1 MFTFFK
7 EPPVLVNIKR
17 KFINVYN
24 VIIIDHNNV
33 YKNKRMLPMLTY
45 TNFENVAT
53 NTAKN
58 KYYLM
63 QANGT
68 PCTLFSTGYAK
79 FRKTT
84 KIMNPI
90 KAIIVVC

>member
-1 MFTFFK
+1 
-7 EPPVLVNIKR
+7 
-17 KFINVYN
+17 
-24 VIIIDHNNV
+24 
-33 YKNKRMLPMLTY
+33 MLTY